1 MDRDS
6 QYIIVDSK
14 VLPEVFS
21 KVLEAKS
28 LLAKGIA
35 KNSTEACKM
44 AGISRGAYY
53 KYKDS
58 LFTYSERMNNE
69 IVTFHLTLADE
80 PGVLSSVLSR
90 LYETGANVLT
100 VNQNIPNDKV
110 ADVTVSVRMQQQV
123 ETMEQ
128 VIQLIKSTDGVLD
141 FKQI

>member
-1 MDRDS
+1 MDRNS

-14 VLPEVFS
+14 VLPEVFP

-58 LFTYSERMNNE
+58 LFTYNERMNNE
-69 IVTFHLTLADE
+69 IITFHLTLADE
-80 PGVLSSVLSR
+80 PGVLSSVLLR
-90 LYETGANVLT
+90 FYEIGANVLT

-110 ADVTVSVRMQQQV
+110 ADVTVSVRMEQDS
-123 ETMEQ
+123 EDMEQ
-128 VIQLIKSTDGVLD
+128 IIRLMKSTDGVLD
-141 FKQI
+141 FKQM